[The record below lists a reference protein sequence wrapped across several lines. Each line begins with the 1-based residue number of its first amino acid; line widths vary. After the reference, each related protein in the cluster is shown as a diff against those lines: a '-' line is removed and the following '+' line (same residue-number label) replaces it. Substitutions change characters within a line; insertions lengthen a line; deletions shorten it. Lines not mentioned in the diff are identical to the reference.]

1 MLIEE
6 VAFSRYGSMCD
17 VFLMFML
24 AALENFGFR
33 QLNTFWRA
41 RGLLSSITGRKA
53 VGQDGAQG
61 LQGRAR
67 RGGRVGYL
75 GLRAPGQPSRCI
87 TGECQPRPPEHC
99 G

>member
-1 MLIEE
+1 MVAFFLLAFALGVGLSVAAVLIEE

-53 VGQDGAQG
+53 WGKMERKGFKVGPAEGAG
-61 LQGRAR
+61 SA
-67 RGGRVGYL
+67 
-75 GLRAPGQPSRCI
+75 
-87 TGECQPRPPEHC
+87 T
-99 G
+99 